1 MSNRPHAEDADDTSL
16 TPEDANALKMVLGE
30 YGLLILVAIKH
41 GAKTRQHIPLI
52 SGVPMACVTGRIPVI
67 LDLKLIRE
75 EGELSLTERGV
86 KLLEITGY
94 WI

>member
-1 MSNRPHAEDADDTSL
+1 MSNKSSPADADDSSL

-67 LDLKLIRE
+67 LNLKLIHE
-75 EGELSLTERGV
+75 EGELSLTARGL

-94 WI
+94 